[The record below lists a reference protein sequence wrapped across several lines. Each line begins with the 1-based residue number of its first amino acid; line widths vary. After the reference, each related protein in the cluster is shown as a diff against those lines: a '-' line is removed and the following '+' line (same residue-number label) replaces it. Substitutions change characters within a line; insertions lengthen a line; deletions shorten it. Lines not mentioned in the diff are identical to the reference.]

1 MAGLD
6 DKIKKVQNKI
16 ENITEKIN
24 KRVEIL
30 RKIDVKLS
38 QTTDEYQR
46 RHLKSDKESGIKKLE
61 KMEQTLYKYV
71 AQKKKL
77 ERTNVEVIPVI
88 DEFLNTWKEKAKK
101 EFIKEMEELENLR
114 DNRSQYSEKDYKKE
128 LKKFDKVTFYL
139 MDMHPSWRLEELEK
153 LLEEEKNRKLIDL
166 TKRVSKI
173 CGKITNAD
181 ELLVGNRG
189 DINGIIEGENG
200 KAEVRTIEA
209 GGYNVQCF
217 HFRVLVNKVQKESKK
232 NLKNEKELDSTNAW
246 ENKLNSD
253 KDNQWER

>member
-1 MAGLD
+1 MAGLNN
-6 DKIKKVQNKI
+6 KIQEIQNKI

-77 ERTNVEVIPVI
+77 ERTNIEVIPVI

-101 EFIKEMEELENLR
+101 EFIKEMEDFENLR
-114 DNRSQYSEKDYKKE
+114 DSRNQYSEEEYKKE
-128 LKKFDKVTFYL
+128 LEKFDKVTFYL
-139 MDMHPSWRLEELEK
+139 MNMHPSWRIEELEK
-153 LLEEEKNRKLIDL
+153 LLEEEKLKKLIDL
-166 TKRVSKI
+166 TKRVNKI

-181 ELLVGNRG
+181 DLLIGNRG
-189 DINGIIEGENG
+189 DINGIIIGEKG

-209 GGYNVQCF
+209 GGYNIQCF
-217 HFRVLVNKVQKESKK
+217 HFRVLIREWLQE
-232 NLKNEKELDSTNAW
+232 
-246 ENKLNSD
+246 
-253 KDNQWER
+253 

>member
-1 MAGLD
+1 MAGLNN
-6 DKIKKVQNKI
+6 KIQEIQNKI

-24 KRVEIL
+24 KRVEVL
-30 RKIDVKLS
+30 RKIYVKLS

-77 ERTNVEVIPVI
+77 ERTNIEVIPVI

-101 EFIKEMEELENLR
+101 EFIKEMEDFENLR
-114 DNRSQYSEKDYKKE
+114 DSRNQYSEEEYKKE
-128 LKKFDKVTFYL
+128 LEKFDKVTFYL
-139 MDMHPSWRLEELEK
+139 MNMHPSWRIEELEK
-153 LLEEEKNRKLIDL
+153 LLEEEKLKKLIDL
-166 TKRVSKI
+166 TKRVNKI

-181 ELLVGNRG
+181 DLLIGNRG
-189 DINGIIEGENG
+189 DINGIIIGEKG

-209 GGYNVQCF
+209 GGYNIQCF
-217 HFRVLVNKVQKESKK
+217 HFRVLIREWLQE
-232 NLKNEKELDSTNAW
+232 
-246 ENKLNSD
+246 
-253 KDNQWER
+253 

>member
-1 MAGLD
+1 MPGLNN
-6 DKIKKVQNKI
+6 KIQEIQNKI

-24 KRVEIL
+24 KRVEVL
-30 RKIDVKLS
+30 RKIDIKLS

-77 ERTNVEVIPVI
+77 ERTNIEVIPVI

-101 EFIKEMEELENLR
+101 EFIKEMEDFENLR
-114 DNRSQYSEKDYKKE
+114 DSRNQYSEEEYKKE
-128 LKKFDKVTFYL
+128 LEKFDKVTFYL
-139 MDMHPSWRLEELEK
+139 MNMHPSWRIEELEK
-153 LLEEEKNRKLIDL
+153 LLEEEKFKKLIDL
-166 TKRVSKI
+166 TKRVNKI

-181 ELLVGNRG
+181 DLLIGNRG
-189 DINGIIEGENG
+189 DINGIIIGEKG

-209 GGYNVQCF
+209 GGYNIQCF
-217 HFRVLVNKVQKESKK
+217 HFRVLIREWLQE
-232 NLKNEKELDSTNAW
+232 
-246 ENKLNSD
+246 
-253 KDNQWER
+253 

>member
-1 MAGLD
+1 MAGLNN
-6 DKIKKVQNKI
+6 KIQEIQNKI

-24 KRVEIL
+24 KRVEVL

-77 ERTNVEVIPVI
+77 ERTNIEVIPVI

-101 EFIKEMEELENLR
+101 EFIKEMEDFENLR
-114 DNRSQYSEKDYKKE
+114 DSRNQYSEEEYKKE
-128 LKKFDKVTFYL
+128 LEKFDKVTFYL
-139 MDMHPSWRLEELEK
+139 MNMHPSWRIEELEK
-153 LLEEEKNRKLIDL
+153 LLEEEKLKKLIDL
-166 TKRVSKI
+166 TKRVNKI

-181 ELLVGNRG
+181 DLLIGNRG
-189 DINGIIEGENG
+189 DINGIIIGEKG

-209 GGYNVQCF
+209 GGYNIQCF
-217 HFRVLVNKVQKESKK
+217 HFRVLIREWLQE
-232 NLKNEKELDSTNAW
+232 
-246 ENKLNSD
+246 
-253 KDNQWER
+253 

>member
-6 DKIKKVQNKI
+6 DKIQEVQNKI

-38 QTTDEYQR
+38 QTTDEYQI

-88 DEFLNTWKEKAKK
+88 DKFLNTWKEKAKK
-101 EFIKEMEELENLR
+101 ELE
-114 DNRSQYSEKDYKKE
+114 
-128 LKKFDKVTFYL
+128 KFDKVTFYL

-181 ELLVGNRG
+181 ELLVGTRG

-209 GGYNVQCF
+209 GGYNIQCF
-217 HFRVLVNKVQKESKK
+217 HFRVLVNKIQKESKK

-246 ENKLNSD
+246 ENKFNSD

>member
-1 MAGLD
+1 MAGLNN
-6 DKIKKVQNKI
+6 KIQEIQNKI

-24 KRVEIL
+24 KRVEVL

-77 ERTNVEVIPVI
+77 ERTNIEVIPVI

-114 DNRSQYSEKDYKKE
+114 DNRNQYSEEEYKKE
-128 LKKFDKVTFYL
+128 LEKFDKVTFYL
-139 MDMHPSWRLEELEK
+139 MNMHPSWRIEELEK
-153 LLEEEKNRKLIDL
+153 LLEEEKFKKLIDL
-166 TKRVSKI
+166 TKRVNKI

-181 ELLVGNRG
+181 DLLIGNRG
-189 DINGIIEGENG
+189 DINGIIIGEKG

-209 GGYNVQCF
+209 GGYNIQCF
-217 HFRVLVNKVQKESKK
+217 HFRVLIREWLQE
-232 NLKNEKELDSTNAW
+232 
-246 ENKLNSD
+246 
-253 KDNQWER
+253 

>member
-1 MAGLD
+1 MADLNN
-6 DKIKKVQNKI
+6 KIQEIQNKI

-24 KRVEIL
+24 KRVEVL

-77 ERTNVEVIPVI
+77 ERTNIEVIPVI
-88 DEFLNTWKEKAKK
+88 DEFLNIWKEKAKK
-101 EFIKEMEELENLR
+101 EFIKEMKDFENLR
-114 DNRSQYSEKDYKKE
+114 DSRNQYSEEEYKKE
-128 LKKFDKVTFYL
+128 LEKFDKVTFYL
-139 MDMHPSWRLEELEK
+139 MNMHPSWRIEELEK
-153 LLEEEKNRKLIDL
+153 LLEEEKFKKLIDL
-166 TKRVSKI
+166 TKRVNKI

-181 ELLVGNRG
+181 DLLIGNRG
-189 DINGIIEGENG
+189 DINGIIIGEKG

-209 GGYNVQCF
+209 GGYNIQCF
-217 HFRVLVNKVQKESKK
+217 HFRVLIREWLQE
-232 NLKNEKELDSTNAW
+232 
-246 ENKLNSD
+246 
-253 KDNQWER
+253 

>member
-1 MAGLD
+1 MAGLNN
-6 DKIKKVQNKI
+6 KIQEIQNKI

-24 KRVEIL
+24 KRVEVL

-77 ERTNVEVIPVI
+77 ERTNIEVIPVI
-88 DEFLNTWKEKAKK
+88 DEFLNIWKEKAKK
-101 EFIKEMEELENLR
+101 EFIKEMEDFENLR
-114 DNRSQYSEKDYKKE
+114 DSRNQYSEEEYKKE
-128 LKKFDKVTFYL
+128 LEKFDKVTFYL
-139 MDMHPSWRLEELEK
+139 MNMHPSWRIEELEK
-153 LLEEEKNRKLIDL
+153 LLEEEKFKKLIDL
-166 TKRVSKI
+166 TKRVNKI

-181 ELLVGNRG
+181 DLLIGNRG
-189 DINGIIEGENG
+189 DINGIIIGEKG

-209 GGYNVQCF
+209 GGYNIQCF
-217 HFRVLVNKVQKESKK
+217 HFRVLIREWLQE
-232 NLKNEKELDSTNAW
+232 
-246 ENKLNSD
+246 
-253 KDNQWER
+253 

>member
-1 MAGLD
+1 MAGLNN
-6 DKIKKVQNKI
+6 KIQEIQNKI

-24 KRVEIL
+24 KRVEVL

-77 ERTNVEVIPVI
+77 ERTNIEVIPVI

-101 EFIKEMEELENLR
+101 EFIKEMEDFENLR
-114 DNRSQYSEKDYKKE
+114 DSRNQYSEEEYKKE
-128 LKKFDKVTFYL
+128 LEKFDKVTFYL
-139 MDMHPSWRLEELEK
+139 MNMHPSWRLEELEK

-166 TKRVSKI
+166 TKRVNKI

-181 ELLVGNRG
+181 DLLIGNRG
-189 DINGIIEGENG
+189 DINGIIIGEKG

-209 GGYNVQCF
+209 GGYNIQCF
-217 HFRVLVNKVQKESKK
+217 HFRVLIREWLQE
-232 NLKNEKELDSTNAW
+232 
-246 ENKLNSD
+246 
-253 KDNQWER
+253 

>member
-1 MAGLD
+1 MAGLNN
-6 DKIKKVQNKI
+6 KIQEIQNKI

-24 KRVEIL
+24 KRVEVL

-77 ERTNVEVIPVI
+77 ERTNIEVIPVI

-101 EFIKEMEELENLR
+101 EFIKEMEDFENLR
-114 DNRSQYSEKDYKKE
+114 DSRNQYSEEEYKKE
-128 LKKFDKVTFYL
+128 LEKFDKVTFYL
-139 MDMHPSWRLEELEK
+139 MNMHSSWRIEELEK
-153 LLEEEKNRKLIDL
+153 LLEEEKLKKLIDL
-166 TKRVSKI
+166 TKRVNKI

-181 ELLVGNRG
+181 DLLIGNRG
-189 DINGIIEGENG
+189 DINGIIIGEKG

-209 GGYNVQCF
+209 GGYNIQCF
-217 HFRVLVNKVQKESKK
+217 HFRVLIREWLQE
-232 NLKNEKELDSTNAW
+232 
-246 ENKLNSD
+246 
-253 KDNQWER
+253 

>member
-1 MAGLD
+1 MAGLNN
-6 DKIKKVQNKI
+6 KIQEIQNKI

-24 KRVEIL
+24 KRVEVL

-61 KMEQTLYKYV
+61 KMEQTLYKYI

-88 DEFLNTWKEKAKK
+88 DEFLSIWKEKAKK
-101 EFIKEMEELENLR
+101 EFIKEMEDFENLR

-128 LKKFDKVTFYL
+128 LEKFDKVTFYL
-139 MDMHPSWRLEELEK
+139 MDMHPSWRIEELEK
-153 LLEEEKNRKLIDL
+153 LLEEEKLKKLIDL
-166 TKRVSKI
+166 TKRVNKI

-181 ELLVGNRG
+181 DLLIGNRG
-189 DINGIIEGENG
+189 DINGIIIGEKG

-209 GGYNVQCF
+209 GGYNIQCF
-217 HFRVLVNKVQKESKK
+217 HFRVLIREWLQE
-232 NLKNEKELDSTNAW
+232 
-246 ENKLNSD
+246 
-253 KDNQWER
+253 

>member
-1 MAGLD
+1 MAGLNN
-6 DKIKKVQNKI
+6 KIQEIQNKI

-24 KRVEIL
+24 KRVEVL

-77 ERTNVEVIPVI
+77 ERTNIEVIPVI

-101 EFIKEMEELENLR
+101 EFIKEMEDFENLR
-114 DNRSQYSEKDYKKE
+114 DSRNQYSEEEYKKE
-128 LKKFDKVTFYL
+128 LEKFDKVTFYL
-139 MDMHPSWRLEELEK
+139 MNMHPSWRIEELEK
-153 LLEEEKNRKLIDL
+153 LLEEEKFKKLIDL
-166 TKRVSKI
+166 TKRVNKI

-181 ELLVGNRG
+181 DLLIGNRG
-189 DINGIIEGENG
+189 DINGIIIGEKG

-209 GGYNVQCF
+209 GGYNIQCF
-217 HFRVLVNKVQKESKK
+217 HFRVLIREWLQE
-232 NLKNEKELDSTNAW
+232 
-246 ENKLNSD
+246 
-253 KDNQWER
+253 

>member
-1 MAGLD
+1 MAGLNN
-6 DKIKKVQNKI
+6 KIQEIQNKI

-24 KRVEIL
+24 KRVEVL

-77 ERTNVEVIPVI
+77 ERTNIEVIPVI

-101 EFIKEMEELENLR
+101 EFIKEMEDFENLR
-114 DNRSQYSEKDYKKE
+114 DSRNQYSEEEYKKE
-128 LKKFDKVTFYL
+128 LEKFDKVTFYL
-139 MDMHPSWRLEELEK
+139 MNMHPSWRIEELEK
-153 LLEEEKNRKLIDL
+153 LLEEEKFKKLIDL
-166 TKRVSKI
+166 TKRVNKI

-181 ELLVGNRG
+181 DLLIGNRG
-189 DINGIIEGENG
+189 DINGIIIGEKG

-209 GGYNVQCF
+209 GGYNIHCF
-217 HFRVLVNKVQKESKK
+217 HFRVLIREWLQE
-232 NLKNEKELDSTNAW
+232 
-246 ENKLNSD
+246 
-253 KDNQWER
+253 

>member
-1 MAGLD
+1 MAGLNN
-6 DKIKKVQNKI
+6 KIQEIQNKI

-24 KRVEIL
+24 KRVEVL

-77 ERTNVEVIPVI
+77 ERTNIEVIPVI

-101 EFIKEMEELENLR
+101 EFIKEMEDFENLR
-114 DNRSQYSEKDYKKE
+114 DSRNQYSAEEYKKE
-128 LKKFDKVTFYL
+128 LEKFDKVTFYL
-139 MDMHPSWRLEELEK
+139 MNMHPSWRIEELEK
-153 LLEEEKNRKLIDL
+153 LLEEEKFKKLIDL
-166 TKRVSKI
+166 TKRVNKI

-181 ELLVGNRG
+181 DLLIGNRG
-189 DINGIIEGENG
+189 DINGIIIGEKG

-209 GGYNVQCF
+209 GGYNIQCF
-217 HFRVLVNKVQKESKK
+217 HFRVLIREWLQE
-232 NLKNEKELDSTNAW
+232 
-246 ENKLNSD
+246 
-253 KDNQWER
+253 

>member
-1 MAGLD
+1 MAGLNN
-6 DKIKKVQNKI
+6 KIQEIQNKI
-16 ENITEKIN
+16 ENIIEKIN
-24 KRVEIL
+24 KRVEVL

-77 ERTNVEVIPVI
+77 ERTNIEVIPVI

-101 EFIKEMEELENLR
+101 EFIKEMEDFENLR
-114 DNRSQYSEKDYKKE
+114 DSRNQYSEEEYKKE
-128 LKKFDKVTFYL
+128 LEKFDKVTFYL
-139 MDMHPSWRLEELEK
+139 MNMHPSWRIEELEK
-153 LLEEEKNRKLIDL
+153 LLEEEKFKKLIDL
-166 TKRVSKI
+166 TKRVNKI

-181 ELLVGNRG
+181 DLLIGNRG
-189 DINGIIEGENG
+189 DINGIIIGEKG

-209 GGYNVQCF
+209 GGYNIQCF
-217 HFRVLVNKVQKESKK
+217 HFRVLIREWLQE
-232 NLKNEKELDSTNAW
+232 
-246 ENKLNSD
+246 
-253 KDNQWER
+253 

>member
-1 MAGLD
+1 MVGLNN
-6 DKIKKVQNKI
+6 KIQEIQNKI

-24 KRVEIL
+24 KRVEVL

-77 ERTNVEVIPVI
+77 ERTNIEVIPVI

-101 EFIKEMEELENLR
+101 EFIKEMEDFENLR
-114 DNRSQYSEKDYKKE
+114 DSRNQYSEEEYKKE
-128 LKKFDKVTFYL
+128 LEKFDKVTFYL
-139 MDMHPSWRLEELEK
+139 MNMHPSWRIEELEK
-153 LLEEEKNRKLIDL
+153 LLEEEKFKKLIDL
-166 TKRVSKI
+166 TKRVNKI

-181 ELLVGNRG
+181 DLLIGNRG
-189 DINGIIEGENG
+189 DINGIIIGEKG

-209 GGYNVQCF
+209 GGYNIQCF
-217 HFRVLVNKVQKESKK
+217 HFRVLIREWLQE
-232 NLKNEKELDSTNAW
+232 
-246 ENKLNSD
+246 
-253 KDNQWER
+253 

>member
-1 MAGLD
+1 MAGLNN
-6 DKIKKVQNKI
+6 KIQEIQNKI

-24 KRVEIL
+24 KRVEVL

-77 ERTNVEVIPVI
+77 ERTNIEVIPVI

-101 EFIKEMEELENLR
+101 EFIKEMEDFENLR
-114 DNRSQYSEKDYKKE
+114 DSRNQYSEEEYKKE
-128 LKKFDKVTFYL
+128 LEKFDKVTFYL
-139 MDMHPSWRLEELEK
+139 MNMHSSWRIEELEK
-153 LLEEEKNRKLIDL
+153 LLEEEKFKKLIDL
-166 TKRVSKI
+166 TKRVNKI

-181 ELLVGNRG
+181 DLLIGNRG
-189 DINGIIEGENG
+189 DINGIIIGEKG

-209 GGYNVQCF
+209 GGYNIQCF
-217 HFRVLVNKVQKESKK
+217 HFRVLIREWLQE
-232 NLKNEKELDSTNAW
+232 
-246 ENKLNSD
+246 
-253 KDNQWER
+253 